1 MNPADLHQEALR
13 QQLLLRALWRDA
25 RPGAVAGWLRDGAR
39 TPRGLQAYQAHAGAL
54 AERALAA
61 AYPTLQQLLG
71 AASFAALARAHWHA
85 EPPARGDIGLWGAA
99 LPGCIA
105 VDAQLADE
113 PCLAD
118 VARLE
123 WAVHLA
129 ASAADATPAT
139 GLEQLADVDPAAL
152 WLQLQPGTA
161 LVVSP
166 HPIVTLWHAHRSDAD
181 DRFAPV
187 RAAFAAGTGE
197 AALVRRRGWRT
208 EVLAL
213 EAGSA
218 RFTAAL
224 LAGQSLARA
233 LQEAGDDFAFEPWL
247 LDALQCGALAAVR
260 GTGDAPALAA
270 RRVTPSGGR

>member
-1 MNPADLHQEALR
+1 MTGVDLHKEALR

-25 RPGAVAGWLRDGAR
+25 RPAVVSGWLRDGAR
-39 TPRGLQAYQAHAGAL
+39 APRGLQAYQAHAGAL

-71 AASFAALARAHWHA
+71 DTSFAALARAHWHA
-85 EPPARGDIGLWGAA
+85 EPPERGDIGQWGAA

-105 VDAQLADE
+105 ADAQLADE
-113 PCLAD
+113 PYLAD

-129 ASAADATPAT
+129 ACAADAAPAT
-139 GLEQLADVDPAAL
+139 GLERLADAEPAAL

-161 LVVSP
+161 LVRSP

-187 RAAFAAGTGE
+187 RAAFAAGSGE
-197 AALVRRRGWRT
+197 AALVRRCGWRT

-213 EAGSA
+213 DAARAG
-218 RFTAAL
+218 FTAAL
-224 LAGQSLARA
+224 LAGQTLAGA
-233 LQEAGDDFAFEPWL
+233 LEAAGDGFAFEPWL
-247 LDALQCGALAAVR
+247 LDALQCGALAAV
-260 GTGDAPALAA
+260 APHPI
-270 RRVTPSGGR
+270 TEPT